1 MSIVQSCQ
9 LIFFLNCKWHTEQAF
24 CLWTQRNDSLWP
36 TSQQSDEQTSAL
48 IDRNDLNSTDW
59 GRTELISHKKDWCCC
74 CSCCWEFVVGFFSLL
89 WKTQILFLDKA
100 KWIANINS
108 TYNRLRLVLER
119 TVRCS
124 RTVRFLVMFGRFEV
138 RFLAKMRYSKVFEV
152 RSRSSANFTNI

>member
-108 TYNRLRLVLER
+108 TYNRLRRISPASSYALPSTIVYIFHKSTAILAILLL
-119 TVRCS
+119 S
-124 RTVRFLVMFGRFEV
+124 YFLLLYCLTFNKENYF
-138 RFLAKMRYSKVFEV
+138 
-152 RSRSSANFTNI
+152 

>member
-108 TYNRLRLVLER
+108 TYNRLR
-119 TVRCS
+119 S
-124 RTVRFLVMFGRFEV
+124 I
-138 RFLAKMRYSKVFEV
+138 
-152 RSRSSANFTNI
+152 SSASSYALPSRIVYIFHKSTAILAILLLSYFLLLYCLTFNKENYF

>member
-1 MSIVQSCQ
+1 MGIVQSCQ

-108 TYNRLRLVLER
+108 TYNRLRRISPASSLLCLVGLSTYFINQLLYLLYYYLVITYYF
-119 TVRCS
+119 TV
-124 RTVRFLVMFGRFEV
+124 
-138 RFLAKMRYSKVFEV
+138 
-152 RSRSSANFTNI
+152 

>member
-108 TYNRLRLVLER
+108 TYNRLR
-119 TVRCS
+119 S
-124 RTVRFLVMFGRFEV
+124 I
-138 RFLAKMRYSKVFEV
+138 
-152 RSRSSANFTNI
+152 SSASSYALPSRIVYIFHKSTAILAILLLSYYFTV

>member
-108 TYNRLRLVLER
+108 TYNRLRR
-119 TVRCS
+119 I
-124 RTVRFLVMFGRFEV
+124 
-138 RFLAKMRYSKVFEV
+138 
-152 RSRSSANFTNI
+152 SSASSYALPSRIVYIFHKSTAILLYCLTFNKENYF

>member
-100 KWIANINS
+100 KWIANIDS
-108 TYNRLRLVLER
+108 TYNRLRRISPASSYALP
-119 TVRCS
+119 S
-124 RTVRFLVMFGRFEV
+124 RIVYIFHKSTAILPI
-138 RFLAKMRYSKVFEV
+138 LLLSYYLLSTLL
-152 RSRSSANFTNI
+152 SNF

>member
-89 WKTQILFLDKA
+89 WKTQILWLDKA

-108 TYNRLRLVLER
+108 TYNRLRR
-119 TVRCS
+119 I
-124 RTVRFLVMFGRFEV
+124 
-138 RFLAKMRYSKVFEV
+138 
-152 RSRSSANFTNI
+152 SSASSYALPSRIVYIFHKSTAILAILLLSYFLLLYCLTFNKENYF

>member
-108 TYNRLRLVLER
+108 TYNRLRR
-119 TVRCS
+119 
-124 RTVRFLVMFGRFEV
+124 
-138 RFLAKMRYSKVFEV
+138 K
-152 RSRSSANFTNI
+152 SSASSYALPSRIVYIFHKSTAILAILLLSYYLLLYCLTFSKENYF

>member
-74 CSCCWEFVVGFFSLL
+74 CSCCREFVVGFFSLL
-89 WKTQILFLDKA
+89 WKTQILLLDKA

-108 TYNRLRLVLER
+108 TYNRLR
-119 TVRCS
+119 S
-124 RTVRFLVMFGRFEV
+124 I
-138 RFLAKMRYSKVFEV
+138 
-152 RSRSSANFTNI
+152 SSASSYALPSRIVYIFHKSTAILAILLLSYHLLLYCLTFNKENYF

>member
-108 TYNRLRLVLER
+108 TYNRLRRISPASSYALP
-119 TVRCS
+119 S
-124 RTVRFLVMFGRFEV
+124 RIVYIFHKSTAI
-138 RFLAKMRYSKVFEV
+138 LAILLLSYHLLLYCLTFNKENYF
-152 RSRSSANFTNI
+152 